1 LRLNQLGGRYAAPE
15 VINFSARG
23 KLRVGYHPP
32 YMDNQVG
39 SREFSTLPF
48 QDVRGDEDAVK
59 DLSRHVGCIWKDPR
73 TNDCYVQLGWPGPG
87 EPLEPKP
94 QSQVFHLGRP
104 QDATSRP
111 FRMAHHDV
119 LRLAS
124 GVEFVFYQVG
134 LRDKATP
141 ETRKLSPFEA
151 RPSSPPTLLTGERR
165 RHASPQETTA
175 EDG

>member
-1 LRLNQLGGRYAAPE
+1 
-15 VINFSARG
+15 
-23 KLRVGYHPP
+23 LRVGYHPP

-39 SREFSTLPF
+39 SREFSRLPF

-59 DLSRHVGCIWKDPR
+59 DLSRHVACLWREPT

-87 EPLEPKP
+87 EPLAPKP

-104 QDATSRP
+104 QDATAMP
-111 FRMAHHDV
+111 FRLAHHDV

-124 GVEFVFYQVG
+124 GIEFVFYQVG
-134 LRDKATP
+134 LRDKPTP
-141 ETRKLSPFEA
+141 ESKKLGSFEGRGA
-151 RPSSPPTLLTGERR
+151 LPPTLLTEERR
-165 RHASPQETTA
+165 RHAGASETTA